1 MTEHEPRDDLA
12 RTDPRYGRP
21 RPDPA
26 MPTVHPDWDPRGTQV
41 QVDPRRA
48 YDQMRR
54 SCPVAMGSSG
64 AWTFFK
70 HADVRAAALDDDTFS
85 SAVSAHLQVPNGMD
99 GAEHTRFRRLI
110 DSYLDHQQMVALAP
124 TITTVATR
132 IAAGLHVP
140 GPIDAVELGSTFAV
154 QAQSAWL
161 GWPAELQ
168 DELVSWVAENHAA
181 SRALDRERM
190 AAVAQRFDRIITS
203 VVTARRELGDAAP
216 LDVTTELIRD
226 RSLGRELTDAEIT
239 SILRNWTGGDLGS
252 MALCTGVLLTYL
264 ADHRDLQLR
273 VRSGVSDTELDA
285 IIDEVLRIDS
295 PFTANRRVTTRHTV
309 VGGRPIGPGE
319 RVFLNWTAANRDP
332 DAFGDP
338 DEFDPDGN
346 AAHNLVYGIGRHVC
360 PGRELATMEL
370 RALLRAVLA
379 VTEAILPDTARTRRR
394 GRPPVGGYESAP
406 LLLR

>member
-1 MTEHEPRDDLA
+1 MTEHEPHDELA
-12 RTDPRYGRP
+12 RSDPHYGQP
-21 RPDPA
+21 RPDASLPA
-26 MPTVHPDWDPRGTQV
+26 VHPDWDPRGTRV
-41 QVDPRRA
+41 QTDPRRA
-48 YDQMRR
+48 YDEMRR

-70 HADVRAAALDDDTFS
+70 HADVRAAALADDTFS
-85 SAVSAHLQVPNGMD
+85 SAVSRHLQVPNGMD
-99 GAEHTRFRRLI
+99 GAEHTRFRGLI
-110 DSYLDHQQMVALAP
+110 DSYLDHQRMLALAP

-140 GPIDAVELGSTFAV
+140 GPVDAVELGSTFAV

-161 GWPAELQ
+161 GWPAELE

-190 AAVAQRFDRIITS
+190 AAVAQWFDRIITS
-203 VVTARRELGDAAP
+203 VVTTRRELGDAAP
-216 LDVTTELIRD
+216 QDVTTELIRD

-285 IIDEVLRIDS
+285 IIDEVLRID
-295 PFTANRRVTTRHTV
+295 
-309 VGGRPIGPGE
+309 
-319 RVFLNWTAANRDP
+319 
-332 DAFGDP
+332 
-338 DEFDPDGN
+338 
-346 AAHNLVYGIGRHVC
+346 
-360 PGRELATMEL
+360 
-370 RALLRAVLA
+370 
-379 VTEAILPDTARTRRR
+379 
-394 GRPPVGGYESAP
+394 
-406 LLLR
+406 